1 MTAQRLYLPPDLE
14 AAVRNRV
21 LSLPEAWELFD
32 SYLLTPEDSETM
44 ELPGDLYL
52 VWQRL
57 RLWQATLHGQRMQ

>member
-21 LSLPEAWELFD
+21 LSLREAWELFD
-32 SYLLTPEDSETM
+32 NHLMTPEDSEVL
-44 ELPGDLYL
+44 ELTEDLYL

-57 RLWQATLHGQRMQ
+57 RLWQAALHGQRMQ